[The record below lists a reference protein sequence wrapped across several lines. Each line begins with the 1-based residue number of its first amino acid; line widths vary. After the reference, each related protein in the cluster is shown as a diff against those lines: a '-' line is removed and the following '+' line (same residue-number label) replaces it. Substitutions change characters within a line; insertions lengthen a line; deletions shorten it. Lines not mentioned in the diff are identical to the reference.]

1 MKVKQMIEILQTMD
15 QEAVV
20 NVYNGYCPE
29 YGDIYKSEFE
39 LVEKALDWKDGKAV
53 TVSVYWLASVTFKTR

>member
-1 MKVKQMIEILQTMD
+1 MKVKQLIEILQTMD

-29 YGDIYKSEFE
+29 HGDTYKDEFE
-39 LVEKALDWKDGKAV
+39 VVEEALDWKDGKAV
-53 TVSVYWLASVTFKTR
+53 TEVFIG

>member
-29 YGDIYKSEFE
+29 YGDTYEDEFE
-39 LVEKALDWKDGKAV
+39 VVEEALDWKDGKAV
-53 TVSVYWLASVTFKTR
+53 TEVFIG

>member
-1 MKVKQMIEILQTMD
+1 MRVKQLIEILQTMD

-29 YGDIYKSEFE
+29 CGDTYKAEFE
-39 LVEKALDWKDGKAV
+39 VVEEALDWKDGKAV
-53 TVSVYWLASVTFKTR
+53 TEVFIG

>member
-15 QEAVV
+15 QESVV

-29 YGDIYKSEFE
+29 YGDTYKDEFE
-39 LVEKALDWKDGKAV
+39 VVEEALDWKDGKAV
-53 TVSVYWLASVTFKTR
+53 TEVFIG

>member
-20 NVYNGYCPE
+20 NVYNGYDLE
-29 YGDIYKSEFE
+29 YGDTYKSEFE
-39 LVEKALDWKDGKAV
+39 VVEEALDWKDGKAV
-53 TVSVYWLASVTFKTR
+53 TEVFIG